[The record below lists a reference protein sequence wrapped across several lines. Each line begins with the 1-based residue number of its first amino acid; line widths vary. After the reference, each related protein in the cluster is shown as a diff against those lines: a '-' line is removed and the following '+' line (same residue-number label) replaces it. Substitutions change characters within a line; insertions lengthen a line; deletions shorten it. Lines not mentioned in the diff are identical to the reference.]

1 MGIVVIPKFK
11 YSKLMYKYHYQIFL
25 TALLLIVAPTVKA
38 ATNQASDNQS
48 PDSSTDF
55 LTLSIDQYTQTI
67 SKKTLDEWAVHT
79 SSFLLS
85 SEIKGEFENQSFCPV
100 NRIFCELT
108 LTQTQRRHILLSSQ
122 TKINTQEIK
131 SYLEDLARKVNRD
144 PVDPKFTV
152 EEGRVTTFSEAKG
165 GITLNIDKSLEII
178 SEILRK
184 NDLQSTEK
192 IALPFDSQ
200 KTSTNYADVN
210 NLGIS
215 SLIGEGIS
223 DFKGSPKNR
232 VFNIKVATAR
242 FNGLLIKPGEEFSF
256 VKNLGEVDAEHGYL
270 PELVIK
276 NNVTEPEFGGGICQV
291 SSTAFR
297 AAIYSGLQITA
308 RRNHAYPVSYYNPQ
322 GMDAT
327 VYVPNPDLRFINNTP
342 SNILI
347 QAKIVGTVLTFDFY
361 GTDDGRKTTVDGP
374 HIIEKQP
381 DGALKARFTQTVV
394 NRNGKE
400 FINDVF
406 NSAYGS
412 PYRYPHPGG
421 PTLSVK
427 PANWSD
433 IEWKDYKNMLKD
445 MAKAAAKAA
454 N

>member
-1 MGIVVIPKFK
+1 MRK
-11 YSKLMYKYHYQIFL
+11 YNYLLSLIIFL
-25 TALLLIVAPTVKA
+25 LTI
-38 ATNQASDNQS
+38 ASNASADDNQIVKQQLT
-48 PDSSTDF
+48 DSSSDV
-55 LTLSIDQYTQTI
+55 LTLSVDQYTQTI
-67 SKKTLDEWAVHT
+67 SRKTLDEWVSHD
-79 SSFLLS
+79 SVFSLS
-85 SEIKGEFENQSFCPV
+85 PNIKGEFENQSYCPV
-100 NRIFCELT
+100 NKIFCELT

-122 TKINTQEIK
+122 AKINTQEIK
-131 SYLEDLARKVNRD
+131 SYLEDLARKANRD

-152 EEGRVTTFSEAKG
+152 EDGRVTTFMEAKS
-165 GITLNIDKSLEII
+165 GIILDINKSLEII
-178 SEILRK
+178 LAALSGNELS
-184 NDLQSTEK
+184 STK
-192 IALPFDSQ
+192 TIALPFDSQ
-200 KTSTNYADVN
+200 KTSTDYADVN

-215 SLIGEGIS
+215 SLIGTGTS

-256 VKNLGEVDAEHGYL
+256 VKNLGEVDGEHGYL

-297 AAIYSGLQITA
+297 AAIYAGLQITA

-347 QAKIVGTVLTFDFY
+347 QAKIVGTILIFDFY

-381 DGALKARFTQTVV
+381 DGSLKARFTQTVIDK
-394 NRNGKE
+394 NGTE
-400 FINDVF
+400 LINDVF
-406 NSAYGS
+406 NSSYGS

-427 PANWSD
+427 PGNWSD
-433 IEWKDYKNMLKD
+433 AEWKDYKSMLKD